1 MPRTRADV
9 RPALLRWAR
18 ERARLDPAVLAKRF
32 PRLEEW
38 EAGTSK
44 PTFRQLEA
52 FADATAAPFGFMF
65 LPEPPEEALPIP
77 DARTLGDRPIRR
89 PSPNLLDTI
98 YDMQRRQAWLRE
110 ERMEEGQGPLPF
122 VGSATAEAAPA
133 RIALAMR
140 RTLGVAGGWAAL
152 HGTWSDA
159 LRALRDHAQLAGIIV
174 VINGVVGNNTHRK
187 LDPDEFRGFVLPDEY
202 APFVFANG
210 ADGKGAQMFTLAH
223 ELAHLWIG
231 QAGVFNLREMQPASD
246 PRERFCN
253 AAAAEFLIPEDELRR
268 AWGEIAESTQPFGT
282 LARRFKVSELVV
294 ARRAL
299 DAALITRD
307 AFLQFY
313 AAYEGT
319 NDDEPLANR
328 PAATSM
334 RPRIL
339 ASGGCSPRLWRARL
353 KRGACSIEMRMN
365 SPDFA
370 ERPSTD
376 TSRPLKP
383 GASSDALAR
392 ICARRE
398 RVHRG
403 AQTLLRL

>member
-1 MPRTRADV
+1 MPRTSTLRADV

-18 ERARLDPAVLAKRF
+18 ERARLEPAALAKRF

-77 DARTLGDRPIRR
+77 DFRTLGDRPIRR

-98 YDMQRRQAWLRE
+98 YDMQRRQEWLRE
-110 ERMEEGQGPLPF
+110 ERIEAGQGPLPF
-122 VGSATAEAAPA
+122 VGSATAEAAAA

-159 LRALRDHAQLAGIIV
+159 LRTLRDHAQLAGIIV

-187 LDPDEFRGFVLPDEY
+187 LDPEEFRGFVLPDEY
-202 APFVFANG
+202 APFVFVNG

-268 AWGEIAESTQPFGT
+268 AWGEIAESTQPFGL

-299 DAALITRD
+299 DATLINRD
-307 AFLQFY
+307 AFLEFYTAYEADERRRAARQSTGGDFY
-313 AAYEGT
+313 ATQNSRIGRVFAEAVARAAKEGRLLYRDAYELTG
-319 NDDEPLANR
+319 L
-328 PAATSM
+328 
-334 RPRIL
+334 
-339 ASGGCSPRLWRARL
+339 
-353 KRGACSIEMRMN
+353 RGATFDRYITTVE
-365 SPDFA
+365 A
-370 ERPSTD
+370 
-376 TSRPLKP
+376 
-383 GASSDALAR
+383 G
-392 ICARRE
+392 
-398 RVHRG
+398 RVR
-403 AQTLLRL
+403 